1 MRRLFER
8 GAHLREPLPIAVQN
22 RLDKFEI
29 RQQNLNLFLTRRRP
43 RRRRRRCLSSLKCG
57 GRQF

>member
-43 RRRRRRCLSSLKCG
+43 RRRRRRCLSSLKRG